1 MIILKKT
8 IPILLL
14 IFSLISC
21 RNSENVIYFQG
32 EFSSLNQ
39 RNHTSFIPTLEKN
52 DLLDIK
58 LISQNAEASAL
69 FTPKIDNGRSSVT
82 YASGVPAKGGFL
94 VNQKGEIELPYIG
107 TLLVAGLTRDA
118 VVAEIENRLSEYIN
132 EPIIQLQI
140 LNFKISILGD
150 VRNPGTFNIPNE
162 KISIVEAIGIAGD
175 LNITG
180 MRKDIKL
187 IREIGDGRKE
197 YNIDLTDKN
206 IFNSEIFFLKQN
218 DIIYVPQNRAKIS
231 NSNFS
236 QIYLPILS
244 SISIILSSINIFQQ
258 Q

>member
-1 MIILKKT
+1 MILSKKLIAILV
-8 IPILLL
+8 L
-14 IFSLISC
+14 IASLISC

-32 EFSSLNQ
+32 EFTNMNQ
-39 RNHTSFIPTLEKN
+39 KNHTSFVPVIEKN

-58 LISQNAEASAL
+58 LISQNSEASAL
-69 FTPKIDNGRSSVT
+69 FTPKIDNSKSSIT
-82 YASGVPAKGGFL
+82 YMSGVPAKGGFL

-107 TLLVAGLTRDA
+107 TLLVSGLTRDTI
-118 VVAEIENRLSEYIN
+118 VAEIESRLSEYIN
-132 EPIIQLQI
+132 EPIIQIQI
-140 LNFKISILGD
+140 LNFKVTILGD

-187 IREIGDGRKE
+187 IRETNGTRKE
-197 YNIDLTDKN
+197 YNIDFTDKN
-206 IFNSEIFFLKQN
+206 IFNSEFFFLKQN

-231 NSNFS
+231 NSSFS

-244 SISIILSSINIFQQ
+244 TLSIILSTITLFAAP
-258 Q
+258 

>member
-1 MIILKKT
+1 MIVIKKT

-14 IFSLISC
+14 ISTLMSC

-39 RNHTSFIPTLEKN
+39 RTHTSFVPTIEKN

-69 FTPKIDNGRSSVT
+69 FTPKIDNGRSVVT
-82 YASGVPAKGGFL
+82 YSSGVPAKGGFL

-107 TLLVAGLTRDA
+107 SLLVAGLTRDE
-118 VVAEIENRLSEYIN
+118 VVAEVETRLSEYIN

-140 LNFKISILGD
+140 LNFKVSILGD

-218 DIIYVPQNRAKIS
+218 DIIYIPQNRAKIS

-244 SISIILSSINIFQQ
+244 TISIILSSINIFQ
-258 Q
+258 